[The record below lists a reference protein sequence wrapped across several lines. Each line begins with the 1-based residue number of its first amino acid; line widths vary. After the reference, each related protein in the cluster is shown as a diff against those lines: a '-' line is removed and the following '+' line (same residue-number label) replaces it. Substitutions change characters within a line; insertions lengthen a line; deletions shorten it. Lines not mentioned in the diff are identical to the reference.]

1 MSCIH
6 YNFYTF
12 RPLVDNVSSLVY
24 NRKCKQQA
32 ACYFCASAGEN
43 FTDMAIKDSILKT
56 LTESRGSYISG
67 EELSASLD
75 VSRAA
80 VWKAIKTLRDE
91 GYSIEAVTNKG
102 YRMPPAGDAIT
113 EASIRYALPP
123 ELRSSKC
130 FFYDTIDSTNMQAK
144 RLLLSEEIQSG
155 SAIFANHQTAGRG
168 RLGRGFFS
176 PENGIYLS
184 VIIKPDFDI
193 SRSVLVTVAAAA
205 AVAKAIEDVCSQDA
219 RIKWVNDIYVDSSK
233 VCGILTEAVTDFES
247 GQIESLVIGIGI
259 NTSTEGFPEELKGI
273 AGAVDLE
280 RAAATGNI
288 PASTNAKSLLAA
300 EVVRLT
306 VEYTSQIAKASP
318 GDAPAFLD
326 IYREKSMIIGRDIHV
341 FKGAYRADPTSELN
355 GIPAKAVGIDN
366 DGGLQV
372 VYENG
377 TEETLT
383 TGEVTIRL

>member
-1 MSCIH
+1 
-6 YNFYTF
+6 
-12 RPLVDNVSSLVY
+12 
-24 NRKCKQQA
+24 
-32 ACYFCASAGEN
+32 
-43 FTDMAIKDSILKT
+43 MAIKDAILKT
-56 LTESRGSYISG
+56 LNESRGTYISG

-102 YRMPPAGDAIT
+102 YRMPPAGETIT
-113 EASIRYALPP
+113 EDSLRYALPP
-123 ELRSSKC
+123 ALRSSKC
-130 FFYDTIDSTNMQAK
+130 FIYDTIDSTITQAK
-144 RLLLSEEIQSG
+144 RLLLTEDIPSG
-155 SAIFANHQTAGRG
+155 TAVFANHQTAGRG
-168 RLGRGFFS
+168 RLGRSFFS

-184 VIIKPDFDI
+184 VIIRPDFDI

-259 NTSTEGFPEELKGI
+259 NTSTEGFPAELQGI
-273 AGAVDLE
+273 AGAVDLD
-280 RAAATGNI
+280 RANASGNV

-306 VEYTSQIAKASP
+306 VEYTSQIAKASD
-318 GDAPAFLD
+318 GAPLAFLEL
-326 IYREKSMIIGRDIHV
+326 YREKSMVIDRDILV
-341 FKGAYRADPTSELN
+341 FKGTYRADPTSELN
-355 GIPAKAVGIDN
+355 GIPAKALDIDER
-366 DGGLQV
+366 GGLLVEYSDGMQ
-372 VYENG
+372 
-377 TEETLT
+377 ETLT